1 MNEQK
6 LKKLIELVDFDQ
18 AFIDLAQKVQSS
30 EKILKN
36 LQDQKDQLEK
46 KLDLQTLKKHE
57 TFKQLHDQEL
67 KLKELQAQEAHL
79 SEISGSITTSKE
91 FDAAHK
97 EVEKI
102 KFARNQEEQKMM
114 QLSNKVEA
122 VQKEYLVFLEQ
133 FEVEKEKILQQE
145 SIQAQEIQIM
155 QDQLINLNEIRQ
167 EKLVGIPTDWLNTY
181 ESMRGRVTN
190 PVVPLNHDSCSA
202 CFYFMSSR
210 DVQLLHDQSLLQCK
224 DCYRFLYHI
233 KSIA

>member
-18 AFIDLAQKVQSS
+18 AFIDLAQKIQSL
-30 EKILKN
+30 EKSFKN
-36 LQDQKDQLEK
+36 LEHQKEQLEK
-46 KLDLQTLKKHE
+46 DLAIQTSKKHE
-57 TFKQLHDQEL
+57 AFKQLHDQEL
-67 KLKELQAQEAHL
+67 KLQELQTQEAHL
-79 SEISGSITTSKE
+79 AEISASITTSKE

-97 EVEKI
+97 EIDKV

-114 QLSNKVEA
+114 QLSNKVETA
-122 VQKEYLVFLEQ
+122 QKDYLLFLEQ
-133 FEVEKEKILQQE
+133 FELEKEKIIQQE
-145 SIQAQEIQIM
+145 LIQAKEIKAM
-155 QDQLINLNEIRQ
+155 QDELVNLNGIRQ

-190 PVVPLNHDSCSA
+190 PVVPLNQESCSA

-210 DVQLLHDQSLLQCK
+210 DVQMLHDQGLLQCK

>member
-18 AFIDLAQKVQSS
+18 AFIDLAQKIQSL
-30 EKILKN
+30 EKSFKN
-36 LQDQKDQLEK
+36 LEHQKEQLEK
-46 KLDLQTLKKHE
+46 DLAIQTSKKHE
-57 TFKQLHDQEL
+57 ALKQLHDQEL
-67 KLKELQAQEAHL
+67 KLKELQTQEAHL
-79 SEISGSITTSKE
+79 AEISASITTSKE

-97 EVEKI
+97 EVDKV

-114 QLSNKVEA
+114 QLSNKVETA
-122 VQKEYLVFLEQ
+122 QKDYLLFLEQ
-133 FEVEKEKILQQE
+133 FELEKEKIIQQE
-145 SIQAQEIQIM
+145 LIQAKEIKAM
-155 QDQLINLNEIRQ
+155 QDELVNLNGIRQ

-190 PVVPLNHDSCSA
+190 PVVPLNQESCSA

-210 DVQLLHDQSLLQCK
+210 DVQMLHDQGLLQCK